1 MDQKTEVRM
10 VLMLHA
16 MGSLWLDP
24 QHRWQHF
31 NYCFPDPK
39 KVREMSEMVNRYT
52 KNPSL
57 YTKRALDIYRSYS
70 QSQQENLLA
79 EIEQACGCYLY
90 AWDFPSSTKKLK
102 DMVSKLKVLV
112 GFL

>member
-16 MGSLWLDP
+16 MGSLWRDP
-24 QHRWQHF
+24 EHRWQHF

-39 KVREMSEMVNRYT
+39 KVREMSELVNRYA

-57 YTKRALDIYRSYS
+57 YTKRALDIYHSYS

-79 EIEQACGCYLY
+79 EIEKACSSYLY
-90 AWDFPSSTKKLK
+90 AWDFPSSTRKLK
-102 DMVSKLKVLV
+102 DMVGKLKDLV
-112 GFL
+112 GSL

>member
-24 QHRWQHF
+24 EHRWQHF

-39 KVREMSEMVNRYT
+39 KVREMSEMANRYT
-52 KNPSL
+52 SDPSL
-57 YTKRALDIYRSYS
+57 YTKRALETYFSYS
-70 QSQQENLLA
+70 KPQQEELLD
-79 EIEQACGCYLY
+79 EIERACSSYFY
-90 AWDFPSSTKKLK
+90 AWDFPFSSRKLK
-102 DMVSKLKVLV
+102 DIAAKLQDLV
-112 GFL
+112 AS